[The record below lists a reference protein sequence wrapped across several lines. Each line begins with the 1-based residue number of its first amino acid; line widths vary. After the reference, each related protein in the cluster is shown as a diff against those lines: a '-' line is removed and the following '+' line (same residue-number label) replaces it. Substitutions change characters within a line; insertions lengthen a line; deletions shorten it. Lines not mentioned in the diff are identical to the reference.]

1 MMSGNLRV
9 SVLFVV
15 FVLFAMMV
23 SDVSYAGL
31 SLDKV
36 LGIWLFDEGK
46 GTIAK
51 DSSGNGNDAEEAMK
65 GPLWAK
71 GKFGQGLKFEQKGWY
86 DCDNPVMTETVDFT
100 MGVWCLPADKQK
112 TWTNI
117 LSTHQEP
124 PRRGI
129 SFEQTENNVNTIGL
143 ALGNGADW
151 AAHPDF
157 KVKMTTDKWNHIAVV
172 RDGGTGYYYKNGEVV
187 SEQPFK
193 GPKKPVALPTSNFRI
208 GNWVLGGREW
218 NGVVDEAFLFE
229 RALSKDEIQSIF
241 KLGLEGAQPVSP
253 KDRAAT
259 CWGKLK
265 SWRKD

>member
-15 FVLFAMMV
+15 FVLFGMMV

-46 GTIAK
+46 GTTAK
-51 DSSGNGNDAEEAMK
+51 DSSGNGNDAEEAIK
-65 GPLWAK
+65 GPSWAK
-71 GKFGQGLKFEQKGWY
+71 GKFGNGLKFEQKGWY
-86 DCDNPVMTETVDFT
+86 DCDNPVMTETVNFS
-100 MGVWCLPADKQK
+100 MGVWCLPADQQK

-129 SFEQTENNVNTIGL
+129 SFEQTGNNVNTIGL
-143 ALGNGADW
+143 AIGNGADW

-172 RDGGTGYYYKNGEVV
+172 RDGGTGYFHKNGEIVAENP
-187 SEQPFK
+187 SK
-193 GPKKPVALPTSNFRI
+193 GPKKQLFYLPVISESVT
-208 GNWVLGGREW
+208 GY
-218 NGVVDEAFLFE
+218 
-229 RALSKDEIQSIF
+229 
-241 KLGLEGAQPVSP
+241 
-253 KDRAAT
+253 
-259 CWGKLK
+259 
-265 SWRKD
+265 